1 MGTLNFLLRPRSV
14 ILSIPFALVWGVCG
28 STYIAANVLDVYNE
42 RKSKQLREAS
52 LTKLFGTTVVN
63 MTASLIRDVTF
74 AKMFGKQVE
83 KAKQRVPPSTYCIFI
98 MRDTLTMAGG
108 FTVPPLMSG
117 LLTNKFGFE

>member
-14 ILSIPFALVWGVCG
+14 IFTIPFALVWGVCG

-83 KAKQRVPPSTYCIFI
+83 KAK
-98 MRDTLTMAGG
+98 
-108 FTVPPLMSG
+108 
-117 LLTNKFGFE
+117 